1 MDDFGF
7 RQHTINTPYMVGPV
21 HCYSGWL
28 RGELALFDTGPPTEE
43 AKRYLAENIDLGELR
58 HVFITHGHIDHYG
71 LAAWLEENSDATLY
85 LPRRDCLKIL
95 HHEERIKGMS
105 ELLRETGFSSR
116 YLDELR
122 RIFES
127 GVLFPPFP
135 KKIREAE
142 TAELAHLGVSILAC
156 PGHSQSDLV
165 YYGENW
171 AVTGDTLLHG
181 IFQCPLL
188 DVDLEKGGR
197 FANYEA
203 YCETIVGLAD
213 LDGRQVLPGHRKTI
227 PGILKTLH
235 FYIEKLLHRAAQ
247 LYPFRHESNPMV
259 LIDKLLNGR
268 MQDTFSIYL
277 KISEIVFMLDF
288 LHRPELLAEALENI
302 GLYGQLAP
310 LFPDRS

>member
-1 MDDFGF
+1 MDDFGL

-21 HCYSGWL
+21 HCYSGRL
-28 RGELALFDTGPPTEE
+28 QGELALFDTGPPTEE
-43 AKRYLAENIDLGELR
+43 AKRYLADHLDLGSLR

-95 HHEERIKGMS
+95 HHEERIEDMYQ
-105 ELLRETGFSSR
+105 LLRETGFSNQ

-135 KKIREAE
+135 KKFREAE
-142 TAELAHLGVSILAC
+142 SAGLEKLGVHTLAC

-165 YYGENW
+165 YYGEGW

-188 DVDLEKGGR
+188 DVDLEHGGR

-203 YCETIVGLAD
+203 YCETIVGLAG
-213 LDGRQVLPGHRKTI
+213 LEGRQVLPGHRYRI
-227 PGILKTLH
+227 PGIRETLH
-235 FYIEKLLHRAAQ
+235 FYIEKLLLRAAQ
-247 LYPFRHESNPMV
+247 LYPFRHEKNLV
-259 LIDKLLNGR
+259 ALIDRLLDGR
-268 MQDTFSIYL
+268 MHDTFVIYL
-277 KISEIVFMLDF
+277 KASEIVFMLDF
-288 LHRPELLAEALENI
+288 LSRPELLRDALRTI
-302 GLYGQLAP
+302 SMYDPLST
-310 LFPDRS
+310 LFPNHS